1 MKILLAFIFS
11 LSFLYLNAQEID
23 LQHLQQTIDI
33 PGNNYKNVLAEKGFE
48 MVSDEKEGPEG
59 FYQLW
64 VQKDSRL
71 QLIVQHNPV
80 FRFTK
85 LIVTSTA
92 ASSEKIIHKLYE
104 ELVSEYNR
112 MVEGEDT
119 YFIDEENPNITVH
132 VISQAQNNFLSRSLM
147 FFRKY

>member
-1 MKILLAFIFS
+1 MKILLVFIFS

-64 VQKDSRL
+64 VQKDSHL

-104 ELVSEYNR
+104 ELVSEYNK